1 MKKTLIAL
9 AALVAATVG
18 FQTQA
23 EAGHRHNSRSG
34 IQFDLQ
40 LGNGTGFSIGNGF
53 RRVHQPYRY
62 SGRRYGQ
69 RYGQRYRYRPAYRC
83 NLIGKRA
90 IKRSL
95 RYRGFY
101 NIRRVRR
108 SGEIYSAKAVSPRG
122 YWVSMRI
129 NGCNNRI
136 LSRRILKRYTATWA
150 RDTYGRNYW

>member
-9 AALVAATVG
+9 TALVAATVG

-23 EAGHRHNSRSG
+23 EAGHRHNGSSG
-34 IQFDLQ
+34 VQFGVQ

-53 RRVHQPYRY
+53 RRVHQTNRY
-62 SGRRYGQ
+62 SGRRYGN
-69 RYGQRYRYRPAYRC
+69 RYRYRC
-83 NLIGKRA
+83 NLVGKRA

-108 SGEIYSAKAVSPRG
+108 SGQIYSAKAVSPRG

-136 LSRRILKRYTATWA
+136 LNRRILKRYTTTWA
-150 RDTYGRNYW
+150 RDYYGRNYW